1 MKRNRDL
8 ITPIKPDLVLTPST
22 NHIYPALIEACR
34 RDLYCFAMLCMAEL
48 NGDEAL
54 LHNFHLEALAFELVG
69 VLEGRCPRL
78 LVNLPPRYAKSIFVS
93 IALPAY
99 ILGRDPTRRVFVISH
114 SMDLAV
120 KLSNDFRRI
129 MSSAWYKA
137 IFPHTQPS
145 RMKNTENEIQ
155 TTKGG
160 FRLAASLGGSLT
172 GRGAHYLI
180 FDDPLN
186 AADAFSD
193 IKRER
198 VNELVRSTFTRL
210 DDKANGVIIIA
221 MQRLHAD
228 DPCGSLLRVPNHN
241 WRLFSL
247 AAIAEQDERI
257 QVGEGSFHQRLAG
270 EALHPERESL
280 AVLQDLKSQIGSVR
294 FAADYQQRPLPP
306 DGLIFKRD
314 RIQWYD
320 APPVR
325 TSSSVV
331 VQSWDTAIK
340 SGGKNDYSAC
350 VTVMRHENKF
360 YILDAT
366 RDRLDF
372 PDLVPLAKSLA
383 EKHKPDRIVI
393 EESGVGNLLAKE
405 LERARLPTLVK
416 RPQADKVTRMQAQLL
431 KFEQH
436 QVVLPRQAIWLAD
449 FLEELLSVPSAK
461 HDDQVDALCQALAYG
476 GSHSNFSWN
485 KTNTGNFS
493 KLVEGLAFNRY
504 FGS

>member
-1 MKRNRDL
+1 MKRNRGL
-8 ITPIKPDLVLTPST
+8 ITPLNPDLVLTPST

-34 RDLYCFAMLCMAEL
+34 RDFYCFAMLCMAEL
-48 NGDEAL
+48 NGNEAL
-54 LHNFHLEALAFELVG
+54 FHNFHLEALAFELVG
-69 VLEGRCPRL
+69 VLEGRSPRL
-78 LVNLPPRYAKSIFVS
+78 IINLPPRYAKSIFVS
-93 IALPAY
+93 VALAAY

-129 MSSAWYKA
+129 ISSAWYKA
-137 IFPHTQPS
+137 IFPHLQLS
-145 RMKNTENEIQ
+145 RLKNTEYEVQ

-193 IKRER
+193 VKRER

-210 DDKANGVIIIA
+210 DDKASGAIIVA

-247 AAIAEQDERI
+247 AAIAEEDERI
-257 QVGEGSFHQRLAG
+257 QVGEGRFHQRVAG

-280 AVLQDLKSQIGSVR
+280 AVLHDIKSQVGSVR

-320 APPVR
+320 VPPVR

-340 SGGKNDYSAC
+340 SGGKNDYSANI
-350 VTVMRHENKF
+350 TVMRHENKF
-360 YILDAT
+360 YILDVV
-366 RDRLDF
+366 RDRLDL
-372 PDLVPLAKSLA
+372 PDLVKLAKSLA
-383 EKHKPDRIVI
+383 VKHMPDRIVI
-393 EESGVGNLLAKE
+393 EESGLGHLFAKE
-405 LERARLPTLVK
+405 LEGAGLPTLVE

-431 KFEQH
+431 KFEQRLIF
-436 QVVLPRQAIWLAD
+436 LPRQAIWLGD

-461 HDDQVDALCQALAYG
+461 HDDQVDALCQALAYA
-476 GSHSNFSWN
+476 GSRLKPIWDETS
-485 KTNTGNFS
+485 TRNFS
-493 KLVEGLAFNRY
+493 KFVDALAFNRY
-504 FGS
+504 FGG

>member
-1 MKRNRDL
+1 MKRNRGL

-34 RDLYCFAMLCMAEL
+34 RDFYCFAMLCMAEL

-54 LHNFHLEALAFELVG
+54 LHNFHLEALAFQLVG
-69 VLEGRCPRL
+69 VLEGRCRRL
-78 LVNLPPRYAKSIFVS
+78 IINLPPRYAKSIFVS

-129 MSSAWYKA
+129 ISSAWYKA

-210 DDKANGVIIIA
+210 DDKANGAIFIA

-280 AVLQDLKSQIGSVR
+280 AVLQDLKSQVGSVR

-360 YILDAT
+360 YILDVT

-476 GSHSNFSWN
+476 GSHSNFSWD

-493 KLVEGLAFNRY
+493 KLIEGLAFNRY